1 MTDLSIIIV
10 CYKGWDRLI
19 KCLDSLN
26 QFKGDCFRFEVIV
39 VDNNSGD
46 GYISTIETRYPG
58 FRFIHNYINGG
69 YAHGNNLGSYS
80 ASGEYLLILNPDT
93 EVTEIEVDKLL
104 IFARSNPGYS
114 LVSCRQVNENGRESK
129 ASGDFPSFWNLT
141 GFQRSLLKIIRREKG
156 KNIQSE
162 NVTCPQWI
170 SGSVMLIR
178 KDLFQQLEGFYEGF
192 WMYYEDV
199 DLCKRVSESG
209 GKIAFTQDITI
220 EHNHGG
226 SSRINVRTIS
236 VTKAEVSVSQHL
248 YVSRHLTGAERI
260 LSQVLLV
267 ANNIVSG
274 AVMAI
279 VGVLLFFIP
288 PVFVRSAIF
297 LRLLNYYAGAIVR
310 QSWISPRSALFQSA
324 VVKKH

>member
-26 QFKGDCFRFEVIV
+26 KFKGDSFRFEVIV

-46 GYISTIETRYPG
+46 GYISTIEKRFPG
-58 FRFIHNYINGG
+58 FRFIHNEINGG
-69 YAHGNNLGSYS
+69 YAHGNNLGSKS
-80 ASGEYLLILNPDT
+80 AKGDYLLILNPDT
-93 EVTEIEVDKLL
+93 AVTENEVEKLL
-104 IFARSNPGYS
+104 KFAGSNPGYS

-129 ASGDFPSFWNLT
+129 ATGDFPLFWNLT
-141 GFQRSLLKIIRREKG
+141 GFQRSLLRIIKRENG

-162 NVTCPQWI
+162 NVLFPHWV

-178 KDLFQQLEGFYEGF
+178 KDLFQKLKGFYEGF

-209 GKIAFTQDITI
+209 GKIAFAQDITI
-220 EHNHGG
+220 GHNHGG
-226 SSRINVRTIS
+226 SSRINVRTTSI
-236 VTKAEVSVSQHL
+236 TKTEVRVSQHL
-248 YVSRHLTGAERI
+248 YVSRHLTGAEGI

-267 ANNIVSG
+267 VNNIVSG

-279 VGVLLFFIP
+279 VGLLLFFIP
-288 PVFVRSAIF
+288 RVFVRSAIF
-297 LRLLNYYAGAIVR
+297 GRLLKYYAGAIVR
-310 QSWISPRSALFQSA
+310 RSWISPRS
-324 VVKKH
+324 VV